1 MPLGSFLSDVSYHD
15 WLLSDVLD
23 WHLAEVELVGEVDHG
38 SAADGA
44 DGNDELFSLSEDGEV
59 VGVVLLGL
67 GGEPDHVGD
76 FHAWGHAGG
85 HVVDVS
91 GFAGGLA
98 QGFGC
103 FCQIL

>member
-1 MPLGSFLSDVSYHD
+1 
-15 WLLSDVLD
+15 
-23 WHLAEVELVGEVDHG
+23 
-38 SAADGA
+38 
-44 DGNDELFSLSEDGEV
+44 
-59 VGVVLLGL
+59 LLGL